1 MNSGIYKLVFTDKSV
16 YIGKSVDMSKRWDQ
30 HLKAL
35 KKGTH
40 TKRIQDAYN
49 KYGTPKFEIICECH
63 PHHIDILETYFI
75 NGYWS
80 PKILNTTRPADVD
93 ALGISL
99 IDELPEDTW
108 DLSTF
113 EYIQKWIE
121 NSIEVKRL
129 EKLIRESKDATIL
142 SATIDSNK
150 SLLKELQH
158 IKNRGFFA
166 RLFNWY

>member
-1 MNSGIYKLVFTDKSV
+1 MSSGIYKLTFSTDLI
-16 YIGKSVDMSKRWDQ
+16 YIGKSVDMEKRWDQ

-35 KKGTH
+35 NKGTH

-75 NGYWS
+75 NGFWS
-80 PKILNTTRPADVD
+80 SKILNTTRPADVD

-99 IDELPEDTW
+99 IEDLPEETW

-113 EYIQKWIE
+113 EYIQNWQDKA
-121 NSIEVKRL
+121 IEVKRL
-129 EKLIRESKDATIL
+129 EKIIHESKDATIL
-142 SATIDSNK
+142 LATLDSNK
-150 SLLKELQH
+150 ALLKELQY

-166 RLFNWY
+166 RLFNRY